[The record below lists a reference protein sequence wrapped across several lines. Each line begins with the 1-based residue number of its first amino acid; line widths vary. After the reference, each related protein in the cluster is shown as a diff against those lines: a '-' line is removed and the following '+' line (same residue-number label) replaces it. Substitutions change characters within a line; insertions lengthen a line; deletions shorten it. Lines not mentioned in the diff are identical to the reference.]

1 MNFLHRMADLISSKL
16 KAEIKTYEVELEKKK
31 LETLLDNMDKAVVSL
46 DKDANIE
53 KYNLKFKEIFGVK
66 KDIIGSFIGDVLN
79 FAKDNNFNSIDNEKI
94 M

>member
-1 MNFLHRMADLISSKL
+1 
-16 KAEIKTYEVELEKKK
+16 
-31 LETLLDNMDKAVVSL
+31 MDKAVVSL

-79 FAKDNNFNSIDNEKI
+79 FAKDNNFNSIDNENHVTLPI
-94 M
+94 EE